1 MVYVRLEG
9 EWIDAAGVAHSPGE
23 MVDVDAGTLAKLQAA
38 GIVGGEKANWAGP
51 TGGTGSATWAGPTS
65 TEP

>member
-1 MVYVRLEG
+1 
-9 EWIDAAGVAHSPGE
+9 
-23 MVDVDAGTLAKLQAA
+23 VDAGTLAKLQAA